1 MFSSFVRRIW
11 RVPLQAFLLV
21 FGSTRT
27 PNLTWY
33 PSFDSESPH
42 RTLAVSQVFLLLERH
57 PSLPSESH
65 AQGVEINCKIVI
77 HSNIFSCPLQVF
89 SYHSIT
95 GVRNIEIAYFRICH
109 KSVCLCVYLKL
120 VFHNSLSILEHKIRG
135 RYNHIIFSLTD
146 RYILFTNKRA
156 NDHRVWYWY
165 AMWLTRGGWDFVITR
180 LNRIKNVRV
189 NIQSSHVICK

>member
-21 FGSTRT
+21 FGNTRT
-27 PNLTWY
+27 PNLAWY

-42 RTLAVSQVFLLLERH
+42 RRLAVSQVFLLLEKH

-65 AQGVEINCKIVI
+65 AQGVEINCEIVI
-77 HSNIFSCPLQVF
+77 NSNIFSCPLQAF

-95 GVRNIEIAYFRICH
+95 GLRNIETTYVSIYD

-120 VFHNSLSILEHKIRG
+120 VFQNSSSILEHEICG
-135 RYNHIIFSLTD
+135 RYQSYHIFTD
-146 RYILFTNKRA
+146 I
-156 NDHRVWYWY
+156 
-165 AMWLTRGGWDFVITR
+165 
-180 LNRIKNVRV
+180 
-189 NIQSSHVICK
+189 